1 MCFYLV
7 VRKISASGAALR
19 RRTLLP
25 SHPRRGPFRGLA
37 GIAALLSLVLLIG
50 GGAPAAQEKIMV
62 GAVENVLLLPW
73 GLSLPARIDT
83 GAATSSLDARNI
95 TVKGKTVEFHLPGAY
110 GGHKARL
117 PIERWSSIK
126 TAALQERRPVVS
138 VEMCIGSRRVR
149 TQVNLNDRSQVT
161 YPLLIGRNTLEQ
173 GFIVDPGVSF
183 LAPPSCPE
191 VAPP

>member
-1 MCFYLV
+1 M
-7 VRKISASGAALR
+7 
-19 RRTLLP
+19 
-25 SHPRRGPFRGLA
+25 
-37 GIAALLSLVLLIG
+37 AALLSLVLLIG
-50 GGAPAAQEKIMV
+50 GGAPAAAQEKIMV

-73 GLSLPARIDT
+73 GVSLPARIDT

-95 TVKGKTVEFHLPGAY
+95 TVKGKMVEFHLPGAY

-117 PIERWSSIK
+117 PLERWSSIK
-126 TAALQERRPVVS
+126 TASVQERRPVVS

-161 YPLLIGRNTLEQ
+161 YPLLIGRNTLEL

-183 LAPPSCPE
+183 LAPPSCPGRI
-191 VAPP
+191 PP